1 MQGLPFVRN
10 GKTLLSAVNPS
21 GRAER
26 TAKAVPVKER
36 TLYFCPSP
44 LYGYGLSCFLSR
56 LETEAP
62 DCAVL
67 CIESDPELFEL
78 AKQNIDASI
87 AANKLFHLTNICG
100 SEGVYAL
107 VREKWGARAF
117 RRVEVLRLTGG
128 WQLFPE
134 LYDSICDSLRREIAT
149 DWSNALTLS
158 KMGRLY
164 IRNALRNLSL
174 VLKYPSV
181 RELSFAGAPVLV
193 LGAGPSLDETLDALV
208 KKYADVLAS
217 PKKRS
222 FKIIC
227 ADTCLGAL
235 KERNIVPDLTVILES
250 QHWNINDFLA
260 CRGWKVNAAID
271 LSSLPASVNILC
283 GDNFLFFTPW
293 TQLKIFERLKSTGL
307 LPVVLPPLGSV
318 GLTAVEMSR
327 RLTTGK
333 IICAGLDFSFTQDK
347 YHARSTPGHRSRL
360 NLQSRFKRLFNPAAY
375 NQYTIAAVSKSGFP
389 VYTNPAMKNY
399 RDLFEQEF
407 GGDERMFDIEG
418 TGLPLGIKTLSL
430 EDAMALLGKDN
441 LAPTQNVQAISDAV
455 PDAEPFEASCSL
467 RQDQGANTSLTSFFE
482 NEKNRLEELRGLLT
496 GEAAADDERLNILIE
511 ECDYLW
517 AHFPDYAG
525 GKSPAVTDI
534 SFLKRIRAEIDPM
547 LKLLVFSFQ
556 DR

>member
-10 GKTLLSAVNPS
+10 GKTLLSAVDPQ

-26 TAKAVPVKER
+26 LVKAVPVKER

-44 LYGYGLSCFLSR
+44 LYGYGLSYFLSR

-62 DCAVL
+62 DSAVL
-67 CIESDPELFEL
+67 CIEADPELFAL
-78 AKQNIDASI
+78 ASQNIDSSI
-87 AANKLFHLTNICG
+87 AANKLFHLTNICE
-100 SEGVYAL
+100 SEGVYSL

-117 RRVEVLRLTGG
+117 RRVEILRLTGG

-134 LYDSICDSLRREIAT
+134 VYDSVCDTLRREIAT
-149 DWSNALTLS
+149 DWSNALTLT

-174 VLKYPSV
+174 LSKFPSV
-181 RELSFAGAPVLV
+181 RELSFGSAPILV
-193 LGAGPSLDETLDALV
+193 LGAGPSLDETLDVLEDQ
-208 KKYADVLAS
+208 YADILAS
-217 PKKRS
+217 PPKRS

-227 ADTCLGAL
+227 VDTCLGAL
-235 KERNIVPDLTVILES
+235 KERNIVPDLAVILES
-250 QHWNINDFLA
+250 QHWNINDFLT

-271 LSSLPASVNILC
+271 LSSLPASANILC
-283 GDNFLFFTPW
+283 GEIFLFFTPW

-307 LPVVLPPLGSV
+307 LPAVVPPLGSV
-318 GLTAVEMSR
+318 GLTAVELSR

-375 NQYTIAAVSKSGFP
+375 NQYSTAAVSKSGAS
-389 VYTNPAMKNY
+389 VYTNSAMKNY

-407 GGDERMFDIEG
+407 GGDERIFDIEG

-430 EDAMALLGKDN
+430 KDAMALLDKEKS
-441 LAPTQNVQAISDAV
+441 APTQNVR
-455 PDAEPFEASCSL
+455 ERTE
-467 RQDQGANTSLTSFFE
+467 GTSSFGKNSELDSFFKE
-482 NEKNRLEELRGLLT
+482 EKTRLEELRALLT
-496 GEAAADDERLNILIE
+496 GETALDNERLNTLIE

-525 GKSPAVTDI
+525 GRRPAVNDI
-534 SFLKRIRAEIDPM
+534 SFLKRVRSEIDPM
-547 LKLLVFSFQ
+547 LKLLN
-556 DR
+556 